1 MTLHHASQKPSIIS
15 DSLVPR
21 RLGSQGLAA
30 YPLGLGCMGMS
41 DMYGTSHDDAESVAT
56 LQAAVDAGVNYINT
70 GDFYGS
76 GHNELLVGRAL
87 TGGRRGQVSISVKC
101 GVMRDPAGKVV
112 GLDGRP
118 AAVKNFAAYSLR
130 RLGVEV
136 IDVYQAARV
145 DPAVPIEDTVGA
157 IADLIRD
164 GKVRYLG
171 ASELNAEQLRR
182 AHAVHPVSALE
193 IEYSLATR
201 FIEGEILPTARRL
214 GIGVVAYGALT
225 RGLLTGTL
233 DGKFAPT
240 DFRAHNPRFQG
251 HNFDQNMKRVDAL
264 RSIASRL
271 DATPAQVALA
281 WVMSRGQDIVTLFG
295 TSKRSRLEENLAA
308 QKLSLGVNVLS
319 ELERIFNPD
328 AIAGDRY
335 DAEHMHIVAQ

>member
-1 MTLHHASQKPSIIS
+1 
-15 DSLVPR
+15 
-21 RLGSQGLAA
+21 
-30 YPLGLGCMGMS
+30 
-41 DMYGTSHDDAESVAT
+41 
-56 LQAAVDAGVNYINT
+56 
-70 GDFYGS
+70 
-76 GHNELLVGRAL
+76 
-87 TGGRRGQVSISVKC
+87 
-101 GVMRDPAGKVV
+101 
-112 GLDGRP
+112 
-118 AAVKNFAAYSLR
+118 
-130 RLGVEV
+130 
-136 IDVYQAARV
+136 
-145 DPAVPIEDTVGA
+145 
-157 IADLIRD
+157 
-164 GKVRYLG
+164 VRYLG
-171 ASELNAEQLRR
+171 ASELNAEQLQR